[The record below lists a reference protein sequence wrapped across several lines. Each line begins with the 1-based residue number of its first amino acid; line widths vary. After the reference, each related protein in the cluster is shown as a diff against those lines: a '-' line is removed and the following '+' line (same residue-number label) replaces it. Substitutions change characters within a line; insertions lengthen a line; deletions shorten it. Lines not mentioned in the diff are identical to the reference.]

1 MSARCRSAGLLLY
14 GALQLVGLL
23 KVSSLPYNPLNQN
36 QCHNPSTEQYD
47 EAIHKCC
54 SLCPPGSRVLE
65 KCTENA
71 DTKCGAC
78 DEGTY
83 TDVWS
88 TAGLCFSC
96 SPSCKT
102 GLVQTKECTR
112 TQDRVCQ
119 CPPHHFCQLALSGT
133 CRWCKLYQQCQKG
146 YGVATPGTEKSDVE
160 CVPCGPGTFSDVE
173 SHSASCRP
181 HRICESEI
189 TPGNS
194 THDAVCNDPGAP
206 VVTMATLLHTTVTEK
221 TRLVTTSP
229 TGKSQEVRQQP
240 PADVSQIA
248 GLVAGVACAVFA
260 LIGGTCACFA
270 LRKKGHLYVL
280 PFVKEKQVSDS
291 LFSNIKENFVFSSP
305 AIPSMDTPPCVPQPA
320 SVGSSNVPLQ
330 IPTALGHRVHEASTI
345 LITHNTPDM
354 VLLMENHVNIPKC
367 LGPFSCPENAS
378 PNWPQDTNAQQQE
391 EQNLLQVSAS
401 SSGSLDSPLA
411 SEKSSG
417 VSSEGTLSTDT
428 ERTQQRS
435 SPSNTCVHHSGANS
449 SKKSKST
456 RWKDGVI
463 VCAVIKTISANT
475 FFQNLA
481 TFQPPNFSPAM
492 CDYMYRPHGSP
503 SNTVKMHK
511 GELLWSKVPAIN
523 WFCLLIFLIT
533 EQSSSGGTH
542 VNVSCTVSICN
553 ASDHSL
559 PFQLLNGLGAADS
572 RDCALAEDLPLS
584 KEESALKKESGAQ
597 IAEEVEDNMDAID
610 HSMGKALP
618 LSIQDVGMKAT

>member
-23 KVSSLPYNPLNQN
+23 KVSSLPYTPQNQN
-36 QCHNPSTEQYD
+36 QCHNPNTERYD
-47 EAIHKCC
+47 EAIQKCC

-78 DEGTY
+78 DEGTF

-88 TAGLCFSC
+88 AAGLCFSC

-102 GLVQTKECTR
+102 GLVQTTECTR
-112 TQDRVCQ
+112 THDRLCQ
-119 CPPHHFCQLALSGT
+119 CPPHHFCQLPLSDT

-160 CVPCGPGTFSDVE
+160 CAPCGPGTFSDVE

-194 THDAVCNDPGAP
+194 THDAVCSDLSVP
-206 VVTMATLLHTTVTEK
+206 VGTMAAPLGTTVTAKSHWVTRSPTEK
-221 TRLVTTSP
+221 TQKVL
-229 TGKSQEVRQQP
+229 QQP
-240 PADVSQIA
+240 PADMSQIA
-248 GLVAGVACAVFA
+248 GLVAGVACAIFA

-270 LRKKGHLYVL
+270 LRKKGHLYIL
-280 PFVKEKQVSDS
+280 PFAKEKQ
-291 LFSNIKENFVFSSP
+291 
-305 AIPSMDTPPCVPQPA
+305 
-320 SVGSSNVPLQ
+320 
-330 IPTALGHRVHEASTI
+330 
-345 LITHNTPDM
+345 
-354 VLLMENHVNIPKC
+354 
-367 LGPFSCPENAS
+367 PFSCPEKAS
-378 PNWPQDTNAQQQE
+378 TNRPQDTNALQE

-401 SSGSLDSPLA
+401 SSGSLDSPPA

-417 VSSEGTLSTDT
+417 VSSEGTLSTNT

-449 SKKSKST
+449 KQS
-456 RWKDGVI
+456 
-463 VCAVIKTISANT
+463 
-475 FFQNLA
+475 
-481 TFQPPNFSPAM
+481 
-492 CDYMYRPHGSP
+492 GS
-503 SNTVKMHK
+503 
-511 GELLWSKVPAIN
+511 
-523 WFCLLIFLIT
+523 
-533 EQSSSGGTH
+533 GTH

-559 PFQLLNGLGAADS
+559 PFHLLNAPGASDS

-584 KEESALKKESGAQ
+584 KEESPSKKESGTQ
-597 IAEEVEDNMDAID
+597 IAEEVEDNMDAFD
-610 HSMGKALP
+610 HSVGKALP
-618 LSIQDVGMKAT
+618 LSVQDVGMKAT